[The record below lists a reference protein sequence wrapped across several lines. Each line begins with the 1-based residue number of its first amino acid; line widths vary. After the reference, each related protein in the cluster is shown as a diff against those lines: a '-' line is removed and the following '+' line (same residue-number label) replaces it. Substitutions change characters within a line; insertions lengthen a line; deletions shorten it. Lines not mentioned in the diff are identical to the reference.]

1 MTEHDFQAVKKLQ
14 HDSVGRSTDLNL
26 CLRQA
31 LLLLGHLL
39 VFTIH
44 NLQPQRTSLKVG
56 RLQQKQVA
64 RQLLIPQISNHA
76 CTLQHHNAL

>member
-44 NLQPQRTSLKVG
+44 NLLAGAQR
-56 RLQQKQVA
+56 A
-64 RQLLIPQISNHA
+64 
-76 CTLQHHNAL
+76 TL